1 MKNKKLF
8 CIFAILIIIA
18 LIIGSI
24 LYINKN
30 KTNTDKTPDGY
41 TDKIPDGYIAIF
53 HGGVGEQTYET
64 YIYKKDNGHDNSG
77 FDYINVTSTTV
88 SYGSSEWN
96 SEITKRGSVQWTD
109 DVFEVAKENGAY
121 SYVTLPN
128 SDKTY
133 TIEQYM
139 RMFLMN

>member
-8 CIFAILIIIA
+8 CIFAILIIIV
-18 LIIGSI
+18 LVIGSI
-24 LYINKN
+24 IYINKN
-30 KTNTDKTPDGY
+30 KTNNDR
-41 TDKIPDGYIAIF
+41 IPDGYIAIF
-53 HGGVGEQTYET
+53 HGGAGEITYET
-64 YIYKKDNGHDNSG
+64 YIYKKDNGHANSG
-77 FDYINVTSTTV
+77 FDYINVTNTTV
-88 SYGSSEWN
+88 SWGSSEWN
-96 SEITKRGSVQWTD
+96 SKITKRGSVQWTD

-139 RMFLMN
+139 GMFLMN

>member
-18 LIIGSI
+18 LVFGSI
-24 LYINKN
+24 IYINKT
-30 KTNTDKTPDGY
+30 TNN
-41 TDKIPDGYIAIF
+41 KIPDGYIAIF
-53 HGGVGEQTYET
+53 HGGAGEITYET
-64 YIYKKDNGHDNSG
+64 YIYKKDNGHANSG
-77 FDYINVTSTTV
+77 FDYINVTNTTV
-88 SYGSSEWN
+88 SWGSSEWN
-96 SEITKRGSVQWTD
+96 SKITKRGSVQWTD

-139 RMFLMN
+139 SMFLMN